1 MPSESKRVGEILKG
15 LRLGD
20 ANPKGSPDTVDID
33 SIPDKL
39 YDTQVDT
46 SVVAI
51 LVALSL
57 LFLAQQYEHDGMF
70 LITILIN

>member
-1 MPSESKRVGEILKG
+1 VGEILKG

-46 SVVAI
+46 SVV
-51 LVALSL
+51 V
-57 LFLAQQYEHDGMF
+57 
-70 LITILIN
+70 

>member
-1 MPSESKRVGEILKG
+1 METGSEKMIYQWNGDLNVITRQTKESKRVGEILKG
-15 LRLGD
+15 LRLC
-20 ANPKGSPDTVDID
+20 
-33 SIPDKL
+33 
-39 YDTQVDT
+39 Q
-46 SVVAI
+46 AI

>member
-1 MPSESKRVGEILKG
+1 

-20 ANPKGSPDTVDID
+20 ANPKGSPGTVDID

-46 SVVAI
+46 SVVVGEGAFKGLI
-51 LVALSL
+51 CMSPFLPVISAVFNAGMLS
-57 LFLAQQYEHDGMF
+57 
-70 LITILIN
+70 

>member
-1 MPSESKRVGEILKG
+1 VGEILKG

-20 ANPKGSPDTVDID
+20 ANPKGSPGTVDID

-46 SVVAI
+46 SVVVGEGEYFPHT
-51 LVALSL
+51 LRLFSL
-57 LFLAQQYEHDGMF
+57 PSNN
-70 LITILIN
+70 I